1 MFLFLS
7 VPCTAA
13 LWGIYYKDL
22 NVTLSPPLPA
32 NRGGRGTGGEE
43 EEMENLGR
51 QQNMPKYFQTSQGK
65 SD

>member
-7 VPCTAA
+7 VACTAE
-13 LWGIYYKDL
+13 LWGIYYEDL
-22 NVTLSPPLPA
+22 NVTLFSPLPA

-43 EEMENLGR
+43 EEMENLRR
-51 QQNMPKYFQTSQGK
+51 QQNLPKYFQTSQGK